1 MYFGFFF
8 VFIRL
13 NCQFFFCLVF
23 IIIFCSEGKGSVVRD
38 YFKFLVFDGS
48 YVGDVGYRDKAFR
61 VGILG
66 KRGVLGVGVGF
77 LEVQFFFEFLVL
89 VEMKVVVLFFR
100 GGQGQFLC

>member
-1 MYFGFFF
+1 MRRVDVFWFFF
-8 VFIRL
+8 RFYKIELLV
-13 NCQFFFCLVF
+13 FFCLVF

-77 LEVQFFFEFLVL
+77 LEV
-89 VEMKVVVLFFR
+89 
-100 GGQGQFLC
+100 